1 MSDSSLQMQTA
12 VVGDAEY
19 TYMNILLVMTVWRVT
34 LSTQIKPPPLQDHKI
49 TAPKATRKRK
59 VMRIEI

>member
-19 TYMNILLVMTVWRVT
+19 TYMNILIGNDSVEGDAEHPNQAP
-34 LSTQIKPPPLQDHKI
+34 STSRP
-49 TAPKATRKRK
+49 
-59 VMRIEI
+59 

>member
-1 MSDSSLQMQTA
+1 
-12 VVGDAEY
+12 
-19 TYMNILLVMTVWRVT
+19 MTVWRVT

-59 VMRIEI
+59 VMRNEI